1 MVRVNSWSKSI
12 MIITRKISIVSAH
25 NCHGND
31 DVDLLVLLLRF
42 EKVTASFQNECMS
55 WRNVGDFSSVWSTL
69 VLDSIYWIPLLFSC
83 YPSLYF
89 AFQRPRS
96 GWTETVKHPSW
107 FWCHSLQNIPPNFQN
122 FSIKEKGRSRNQ
134 QFRESKPSYF
144 HHRDVFDTED
154 CPRIVWL
161 KHSKDLRTPKGP
173 TIS

>member
-31 DVDLLVLLLRF
+31 DADLLVLLLRF

-55 WRNVGDFSSVWSTL
+55 WRNVGDFSSVWSSL

-107 FWCHSLQNIPPNFQN
+107 F
-122 FSIKEKGRSRNQ
+122 
-134 QFRESKPSYF
+134 
-144 HHRDVFDTED
+144 
-154 CPRIVWL
+154 
-161 KHSKDLRTPKGP
+161 
-173 TIS
+173 